1 MNPRIDYLKS
11 LSTLAAEIYP
21 DIRGVKK
28 LRYNARFCLWGILM
42 PDTLARIQDLLNQPS
57 FHPVSP
63 TLSTHLGKTVET
75 LCLCEMVT
83 PRART
88 TAD

>member
-57 FHPVSP
+57 F
-63 TLSTHLGKTVET
+63 
-75 LCLCEMVT
+75 
-83 PRART
+83 
-88 TAD
+88 